1 MTFLT
6 TQKLILINGKVF
18 NYLKHV
24 QTFQLIENKNEWIVF
39 GMEGKKEKHERKIE
53 SILQIS
59 SISYSLHV

>member
-39 GMEGKKEKHERKIE
+39 GTKGKSAMKTENVQQVYLIN
-53 SILQIS
+53 
-59 SISYSLHV
+59 